1 MKTIGEVR
9 VARQKLENEIL
20 ALLLDFNNETDTPIC
35 EVIVDVERL
44 PAMLH
49 SDSYTYIVK
58 LELDL

>member
-9 VARQKLENEIL
+9 VARQKLENDIL
-20 ALLLDFNNETDTPIC
+20 VLLLDFNSETDTPIR

-44 PAMLH
+44 PTMLH